1 METTKDR
8 YISNKSAN
16 TKWFACPICRIAREE
31 FYSYEQ
37 HKTIYEYYPEVPTYG
52 KEKVVCDKC
61 LD

>member
-1 METTKDR
+1 METTKYR

-16 TKWFACPICRIAREE
+16 TKWFACPICRVAREE
-31 FYSYEQ
+31 YYSYEQ